1 MEESVIDLV
10 TATNAPEPM
19 AAPVAEMALAMML
32 SLVRG
37 GSGVEPG

>member
-10 TATNAPEPM
+10 TVTNAPEPM
-19 AAPVAEMALAMML
+19 ASPVAEMALAMML